1 VFVEEFNP
9 EEISLFNMYG
19 QKVAFEKR
27 AMLNGTQLTLEAL
40 AKGVY
45 FIETT
50 KDQVKQKTQIIKE

>member
-1 VFVEEFNP
+1 
-9 EEISLFNMYG
+9 MYG
-19 QKVAFEKR
+19 KKVAFEKR